1 MGHHTGS
8 PGAPR
13 SLRRVCPRGSRGSK
27 VRRRD
32 SSMEGEQGTPAP
44 SSSNSTSVTTTTNN
58 NNNNNNSSSHHNH
71 NNHNHAN
78 NTSSS
83 STSTSSNAN
92 ANANGTT
99 SATGASSTSGTSTTT
114 TTAATASSSANGG
127 ANGGANSNST
137 STSTSS
143 SSNSGGRQ
151 TLPQISVYSGIPD
164 RQTVQVIQ
172 QALHRQPSTAAQYL
186 QQMYAAQQ
194 QHLMLQTAALQQQHL
209 STAQLQSLAA
219 ATHTHASIAAGR
231 QGTSSPQTGS
241 SQATINLT
249 TSPAA
254 AQLISRAQSVS
265 SPAAGI
271 SQQAVLLGNPSSPT
285 TLTASQAQ
293 MYLRAQMAQQSNLVQ
308 VARSL
313 GRAVPLSPQL
323 IFTPTATVTALQTD
337 AAAQSASAQVQNLAI
352 RSQQGAPSSSSSS
365 SSSSTSSTFTTT
377 SSSSSS
383 SSSSTLTQTQA
394 LQALSLKQTP
404 ISIQPAALI
413 KTPTPGIK
421 PAPALAPAPAS
432 SEANHQSE
440 GVKKSEGAM
449 VTEARAVNMSRNVGS
464 VGAHPLIAPAY
475 AHIQPH
481 SLVKQQPQQFVIQQ
495 QSTPALQRTATASTA
510 TVTTGAG
517 TTTMATQLHLQTA
530 SIQPHTLHAAQPLTL
545 TTTHASSTAAPP
557 GPGPGPVPVLPKLAP
572 SSSSS
577 SQTPNQHH
585 HHPPLHTSH
594 HQHHPH
600 HHHHHPPAPTQ
611 QATIFHSTTVSP
623 HALGHHHHHQ
633 HHHHH
638 HHQGHTAHIH
648 AHATHAALSQ
658 AKSLQPVQLTAI
670 NLQIHPTPNQ
680 ASRLAPEC
688 KDKPT
693 SLVVRE
699 SCPPHSSQQPASA
712 SPQGAK
718 PAELSQPKTPTPT
731 PTPTPAT
738 ATTTTTP
745 TATATATTQQPQTQ
759 AGSPVRVNNNTSPE
773 TPPPAM
779 TSGNDCE
786 APSVVVGSTAQQNG
800 ENKPPQAI
808 VKPQV
813 LTHIIEGFVIQEGAE
828 PFPMERPPIQND
840 SPKKPDQQL
849 PSDSERSPA
858 HNLANNTDS
867 EPEDANQ
874 QDMKDPDEEPK
885 LTCEFCGWVDFAY
898 KFKGTKRFCSMVC
911 AKRYNVGCTKR
922 IGLFHPDRTKT
933 SSRWRRRPHRGRP
946 SSDAKKQ
953 KLSSPQQQQQQLTG
967 SGSISSPMP
976 SQPSQGESSP
986 CSDMSSFEEP
996 PSPLSVASS
1005 GPPVPSQNDHVRSPM
1020 VMDQEEDEEDVRGVG
1035 GGGGGGGGGG
1045 RELAMLPQ
1053 HFLPC
1058 DPTKW
1063 NVEEVYEFIRSLP
1076 GCQEIADEFRSQEID
1091 GQAML
1096 LLKEDH
1102 LMSAMNIKLGPALKI
1117 YARISMLK
1125 DS

>member
-8 PGAPR
+8 PGAQR
-13 SLRRVCPRGSRGSK
+13 SLQRVCPRGSRGSK
-27 VRRRD
+27 VRRRN
-32 SSMEGEQGTPAP
+32 SSMDGEHGAAT
-44 SSSNSTSVTTTTNN
+44 SSSGTTTTNN
-58 NNNNNNSSSHHNH
+58 NNNNNTATHTTNNNNNNSSSS
-71 NNHNHAN
+71 AA
-78 NTSSS
+78 SSS
-83 STSTSSNAN
+83 SSSN
-92 ANANGTT
+92 
-99 SATGASSTSGTSTTT
+99 SSTTT
-114 TTAATASSSANGG
+114 TTTANSSANGG
-127 ANGGANSNST
+127 ANGGANSST
-137 STSTSS
+137 TSS
-143 SSNSGGRQ
+143 SGNGPGRQ

-219 ATHTHASIAAGR
+219 VQQVRTHRLLRRHSHSHSHNHNHNHRSHAKAPPHQITQPRNTNTSEQLQPNTAAQQASIAAGR
-231 QGTSSPQTGS
+231 QSTSSPQTGS

-265 SPAAGI
+265 STPAGI
-271 SQQAVLLGNPSSPT
+271 SQQAVLLGNPTSP

-337 AAAQSASAQVQNLAI
+337 GAAQTASAQVQNLAI
-352 RSQQGAPSSSSSS
+352 RSQQGAV
-365 SSSSTSSTFTTT
+365 SSSSTSST
-377 SSSSSS
+377 

-413 KTPTPGIK
+413 KTPGVK
-421 PAPALAPAPAS
+421 SAPAPAH
-432 SEANHQSE
+432 EANHQSE
-440 GVKKSEGAM
+440 AVKKSEGAM
-449 VTEARAVNMSRNVGS
+449 VTEARAVNMSRS
-464 VGAHPLIAPAY
+464 VGTVGGHPLIAPAY

-495 QSTPALQRTATASTA
+495 QAAPAPQRT
-510 TVTTGAG
+510 GAPSAAAA
-517 TTTMATQLHLQTA
+517 TTTTTQLLQTA
-530 SIQPHTLHAAQPLTL
+530 SIQPHLHAQPLTVH
-545 TTTHASSTAAPP
+545 TSHV
-557 GPGPGPVPVLPKLAP
+557 GPSPAGQPGPVPVLPKPA
-572 SSSSS
+572 SSSSTS
-577 SQTPNQHH
+577 SSTSQQQNPSHNQHLQQS
-585 HHPPLHTSH
+585 HPAAT
-594 HQHHPH
+594 
-600 HHHHHPPAPTQ
+600 PTQ
-611 QATIFHSTTVSP
+611 HATIFHSTVSP
-623 HALGHHHHHQ
+623 HILG
-633 HHHHH
+633 
-638 HHQGHTAHIH
+638 HHQGHAHAHGHGHGHAHPHTHAHAHIH
-648 AHATHAALSQ
+648 AHAHAQALSQ
-658 AKSLQPVQLTAI
+658 AKAQPVQLTAI

-699 SCPPHSSQQPASA
+699 SCPPHSSQQPANA

-718 PAELSQPKTPTPT
+718 PAEQPKTDTPT
-731 PTPTPAT
+731 AAHQTRAGTPERAITTPAT
-738 ATTTTTP
+738 
-745 TATATATTQQPQTQ
+745 
-759 AGSPVRVNNNTSPE
+759 
-773 TPPPAM
+773 PPPTM

-786 APSVVVGSTAQQNG
+786 APAVVGSTAQNG

-813 LTHIIEGFVIQEGAE
+813 LTHVIEGFVIQEGAE
-828 PFPMERPPIQND
+828 PFPMERPPVQND

-849 PSDSERSPA
+849 PSDPEKSPV
-858 HNLANNTDS
+858 HNLVNNTDS
-867 EPEDANQ
+867 EPEDTNQ
-874 QDMKDPDEEPK
+874 QDMKDQEEEPK

-933 SSRWRRRPHRGRP
+933 ASRWRRRAHRGRP

-953 KLSSPQQQQQQLTG
+953 KLSTPQQTQ

-1005 GPPVPSQNDHVRSPM
+1005 GPQGPQNEPSP
-1020 VMDQEEDEEDVRGVG
+1020 DQEDVH
-1035 GGGGGGGGGG
+1035 G
-1045 RELAMLPQ
+1045 RELPLLPQ

-1058 DPTKW
+1058 DPTRW

>member
-1 MGHHTGS
+1 MDGEH
-8 PGAPR
+8 GAA
-13 SLRRVCPRGSRGSK
+13 
-27 VRRRD
+27 
-32 SSMEGEQGTPAP
+32 T
-44 SSSNSTSVTTTTNN
+44 SSSGTTTTNN
-58 NNNNNNSSSHHNH
+58 NTTNSNNNNNSSS
-71 NNHNHAN
+71 AA
-78 NTSSS
+78 SSS
-83 STSTSSNAN
+83 SSSNA
-92 ANANGTT
+92 
-99 SATGASSTSGTSTTT
+99 STTT
-114 TTAATASSSANGG
+114 TTTANSSANGG
-127 ANGGANSNST
+127 ANSST
-137 STSTSS
+137 TSS
-143 SSNSGGRQ
+143 SANGPGRQ
-151 TLPQISVYSGIPD
+151 TLPQISVYSGITD

-219 ATHTHASIAAGR
+219 VQQASIAAGR
-231 QGTSSPQTGS
+231 QSTSSPQTGS
-241 SQATINLT
+241 SQT
-249 TSPAA
+249 T
-254 AQLISRAQSVS
+254 
-265 SPAAGI
+265 
-271 SQQAVLLGNPSSPT
+271 
-285 TLTASQAQ
+285 
-293 MYLRAQMAQQSNLVQ
+293 AQQSNLVQ

-337 AAAQSASAQVQNLAI
+337 GAAQPASAQVQNLTI
-352 RSQQGAPSSSSSS
+352 RSQQGAV
-365 SSSSTSSTFTTT
+365 SSSSTSSTST
-377 SSSSSS
+377 

-404 ISIQPAALI
+404 ISIQPAALL
-413 KTPTPGIK
+413 KTPTPGVK
-421 PAPALAPAPAS
+421 PTPAT
-432 SEANHQSE
+432 EANHQSE
-440 GVKKSEGAM
+440 AVKKSEGAM
-449 VTEARAVNMSRNVGS
+449 VTEARAVNMSRS
-464 VGAHPLIAPAY
+464 VGTVGGHPLIAPAY

-495 QSTPALQRTATASTA
+495 QAAPAPQRT
-510 TVTTGAG
+510 GAPSA
-517 TTTMATQLHLQTA
+517 TTTTTQLLQTA
-530 SIQPHTLHAAQPLTL
+530 SIQPHLHGQPLTVH
-545 TTTHASSTAAPP
+545 TSH
-557 GPGPGPVPVLPKLAP
+557 GPSPAGQPGPVPVLPKPA
-572 SSSSS
+572 SS
-577 SQTPNQHH
+577 SQQQNPSHNQ
-585 HHPPLHTSH
+585 PH
-594 HQHHPH
+594 HQSN
-600 HHHHHPPAPTQ
+600 PAMPTQ
-611 QATIFHSTTVSP
+611 HATIFHSTVSP
-623 HALGHHHHHQ
+623 HALS
-633 HHHHH
+633 
-638 HHQGHTAHIH
+638 HHQGHAH
-648 AHATHAALSQ
+648 AHTHPHTHAHVHAHAALSH
-658 AKSLQPVQLTAI
+658 AKAQPVQLTAI

-699 SCPPHSSQQPASA
+699 SCPPHSSQQPANA

-718 PAELSQPKTPTPT
+718 PAEQPKTDTPT
-731 PTPTPAT
+731 TAHQTRAGTPE
-738 ATTTTTP
+738 
-745 TATATATTQQPQTQ
+745 
-759 AGSPVRVNNNTSPE
+759 RVSTSPA
-773 TPPPAM
+773 TPPPTM

-786 APSVVVGSTAQQNG
+786 APAVVGSTAQNG

-813 LTHIIEGFVIQEGAE
+813 LTHVIEGFVIQEGAE
-828 PFPMERPPIQND
+828 PFPMERPPVQND

-849 PSDSERSPA
+849 PSDPEKSPV

-867 EPEDANQ
+867 EPEDTNQ
-874 QDMKDPDEEPK
+874 QDMKDQEEEPK

-933 SSRWRRRPHRGRP
+933 ASRWRRRAHRGRP

-953 KLSSPQQQQQQLTG
+953 KLSTPQQMH

-1005 GPPVPSQNDHVRSPM
+1005 GPPGPQNEPSP
-1020 VMDQEEDEEDVRGVG
+1020 DQEDVRG
-1035 GGGGGGGGGG
+1035 
-1045 RELAMLPQ
+1045 RELPLLPQ

-1058 DPTKW
+1058 DPTRW